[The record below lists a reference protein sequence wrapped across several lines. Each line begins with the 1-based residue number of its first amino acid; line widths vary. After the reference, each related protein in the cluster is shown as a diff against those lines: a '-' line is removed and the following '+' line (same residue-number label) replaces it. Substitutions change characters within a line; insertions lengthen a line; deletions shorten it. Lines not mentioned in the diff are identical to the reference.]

1 MSEVTTHHTSP
12 ALCEVLTGCV
22 QSGEHDRCR
31 PYDRP
36 MRFGIGIPQFIGDG
50 EFDFAAFQRFLQRA
64 EELGFE
70 SGWTQEQVLGSSSQ
84 LSALE
89 TMTYAAACTTRL
101 RVGCAVFVTTLH
113 SPVHLA
119 KSLATLDQLSGGR
132 LDVGVGSGG
141 RREQIFGAFRVD
153 PKRYIA
159 QFTEGLALMKALWTD
174 DLVTF
179 TGEFWQVENAG
190 MRPKPLQKPHPPI
203 WMGGSAEA
211 ALRRAVRLG
220 TGFFGAGSAPTARF
234 AEQVRTVRQLLVDG
248 GRDATTFPIAKR
260 VYTLIDDD
268 ADRARRRMNDALA
281 SIYGGRIE
289 AIEAA
294 AVAGTAADCVRGVQE
309 VLDAGAE
316 LVLFTSFGD
325 PAEQMERLAAEVIP
339 HLVPTSGAFA
349 G

>member
-1 MSEVTTHHTSP
+1 
-12 ALCEVLTGCV
+12 
-22 QSGEHDRCR
+22 
-31 PYDRP
+31 
-36 MRFGIGIPQFIGDG
+36 MRFGIGIPQFFSDHEFDG
-50 EFDFAAFQRFLQRA
+50 EAFRRYLRRA

-89 TMTYAAACTTRL
+89 TMTYAGACTERL

-119 KSLATLDQLSGGR
+119 KNLATLDQLSGGR

-153 PKRYIA
+153 PARYIA
-159 QFTEGLALMKALWTD
+159 QFTEGLALMKALWTENP
-174 DLVTF
+174 VTF
-179 TGEFWQVENAG
+179 AGEFWQVENAS
-190 MRPKPLQKPHPPI
+190 MQPKPFQKPHPPI

-211 ALRRAVRLG
+211 ALRRTVRLG
-220 TGFFGAGSAPTARF
+220 TGFFGAGSSPTVRF
-234 AEQVRTVRQLLVDG
+234 ADQVRTIRCLLAEQD
-248 GRDATTFPIAKR
+248 RDVAAFPIAKR
-260 VYTLIDDD
+260 IYILVDDD
-268 ADRARRRMNDALA
+268 ADRARRHMNDALA

-289 AIEAA
+289 AIESA
-294 AVAGTAADCVRGVQE
+294 AVAGTPADCVRGVQE

-316 LVLFTSFGD
+316 LVLFTSVGD

-339 HLVPTSGAFA
+339 QVG
-349 G
+349 